1 MLAAVTPAAILSLF
15 ISSPTLT
22 KQPPARKIELIYVL
36 ISEDQIMSEKTEVIV
51 GLAQMPTVDDLRQN
65 LDTAAVY
72 VKEAAAKGA
81 DIVCLPEMFACPY
94 QNEAFVRYREPAGGT
109 TWQALSGMA
118 KENHVILVGG
128 SFPEEED
135 GLIYNTCFVFD
146 KNGTQIA
153 RHRKMHLFDIDVK
166 GGQRFKESDTFT
178 AGSEVTVFDTEFGR
192 FGVQI
197 CFDIRFPEL
206 GRLLS
211 LKGAKGVF
219 IPAAFNMT
227 TGPAHWELNF
237 RARALDNQ
245 AFYFGCSPARDVTAG
260 YVAYGH
266 SIAVDPW
273 GTVTAQLEEK
283 AGILITS
290 AKLSR
295 VDSIRA
301 QLPLLSA
308 RRTDLYRLE
317 ELK

>member
-1 MLAAVTPAAILSLF
+1 MENTEK
-15 ISSPTLT
+15 LT
-22 KQPPARKIELIYVL
+22 
-36 ISEDQIMSEKTEVIV
+36 V
-51 GLAQMPTVDDLRQN
+51 GLAQMPTVDDLKRN
-65 LDTAAVY
+65 LDTAAAY
-72 VKEAAAKGA
+72 VKEAVEKGA

-94 QNEAFVRYREPAGGT
+94 QNEAFVRYREPAGGV
-109 TWQALSGMA
+109 TWQALSAMA
-118 KENHVILVGG
+118 RENNVVLVGG

-135 GLIYNTCFVFD
+135 GRIYNSCFVFD
-146 KNGTQIA
+146 KSGAQIA

-178 AGSEVTVFDTEFGR
+178 AGSDVTVFDTEFGR

-273 GTVTAQLEEK
+273 AKVIGQLDEK
-283 AGILITS
+283 AGILLT
-290 AKLSR
+290 AVDLSMA
-295 VDSIRA
+295 DSIRA

-308 RRTDLYRLE
+308 RRTDLYVLE

>member
-1 MLAAVTPAAILSLF
+1 MNEMTK
-15 ISSPTLT
+15 LT
-22 KQPPARKIELIYVL
+22 
-36 ISEDQIMSEKTEVIV
+36 V
-51 GLAQMPTVDDLRQN
+51 GLAQMPTVDDLKTN
-65 LDTAAVY
+65 LDTAAAY

-109 TWQALSGMA
+109 TWQALSAMA
-118 KENHVILVGG
+118 KENGVFLVGG
-128 SFPEEED
+128 SFPEEEE
-135 GLIYNTCFVFD
+135 GRIYNTCFVFD
-146 KNGTQIA
+146 RNGAQIA

-178 AGSEVTVFDTEFGR
+178 AGSDVTVFDTEFGR

-245 AFYFGCSPARDVTAG
+245 AFYFGCSPSRDVTAG

-273 GTVTAQLEEK
+273 ARVIDQLDEK
-283 AGILITS
+283 AGILLTEVDL
-290 AKLSR
+290 AM
-295 VDSIRA
+295 VDSIRE

-308 RRTDLYRLE
+308 RRTDLYTME
-317 ELK
+317 EIK

>member
-1 MLAAVTPAAILSLF
+1 MTILEDLTMNEPINVTI
-15 ISSPTLT
+15 
-22 KQPPARKIELIYVL
+22 
-36 ISEDQIMSEKTEVIV
+36 
-51 GLAQMPTVDDLRQN
+51 GLAQMPTVDDLTQN
-65 LDTAAVY
+65 LTTAAAY
-72 VKEAAAKGA
+72 VKEAAAEGA

-109 TWQALSGMA
+109 IWQALSAMA
-118 KENHVILVGG
+118 KENGVILVGG

-135 GLIYNTCFVFD
+135 GRIYNSCFVFD
-146 KNGTQIA
+146 REGTQIA
-153 RHRKMHLFDIDVK
+153 RHRKMHLFDIDVE

-178 AGSEVTVFDTEFGR
+178 AGDDVTVFDTEFGR

-206 GRLLS
+206 GRLLA

-227 TGPAHWELNF
+227 TGPVHWKLNF
-237 RARALDNQ
+237 RSRALDNQ
-245 AFYFGCSPARDVTAG
+245 SFYFGCSPARDVTAS

-273 GTVTAQLEEK
+273 GTVLAQMGEK
-283 AGILITS
+283 AGILIQTVD
-290 AKLSR
+290 LSMT
-295 VDSIRA
+295 DSIRA

-308 RRTDLYRLE
+308 RRTDLYALE
-317 ELK
+317 ELKSELDLP

>member
-1 MLAAVTPAAILSLF
+1 MNGTTTF
-15 ISSPTLT
+15 T
-22 KQPPARKIELIYVL
+22 
-36 ISEDQIMSEKTEVIV
+36 V
-51 GLAQMPTVDDLRQN
+51 GLAQMPTVDDLKQN
-65 LDTAAVY
+65 LDTAAAY

-81 DIVCLPEMFACPY
+81 DIVCLPEMFVCPY
-94 QNEAFVRYREPAGGT
+94 QNEAFVRYREPAGGV
-109 TWQALSGMA
+109 TWSALSAMA
-118 KENHVILVGG
+118 RENGVVLVGG

-135 GLIYNTCFVFD
+135 GRIYNSCFVFD
-146 KNGTQIA
+146 KNGEQIA

-178 AGSEVTVFDTEFGR
+178 AGEDVTVFDTEFGR

-211 LKGAKGVF
+211 LKGAKAVF

-245 AFYFGCSPARDVTAG
+245 AFYFGCSPSRDMTAG
-260 YVAYGH
+260 YIAYGH

-273 GTVTAQLEEK
+273 GRVMQQMEDAP
-283 AGILITS
+283 GILIAT
-290 AKLSR
+290 ADLSMA
-295 VDSIRA
+295 DSIRE

-308 RRTDLYRLE
+308 RRTDLYALE

>member
-1 MLAAVTPAAILSLF
+1 
-15 ISSPTLT
+15 
-22 KQPPARKIELIYVL
+22 
-36 ISEDQIMSEKTEVIV
+36 MSENTTVKI
-51 GLAQMPTVDDLRQN
+51 GLAQMPTVDDLQQN
-65 LDTAAVY
+65 LHTAAAY
-72 VKEAAAKGA
+72 VKEAAEHGA

-109 TWQALSGMA
+109 TWQALSAMA
-118 KENHVILVGG
+118 KDYGVVLVGG
-128 SFPEEED
+128 SFPEEEA
-135 GLIYNTCFVFD
+135 GRIYNSCFVFD

-153 RHRKMHLFDIDVK
+153 RHRKMHLFDIDIK

-178 AGSEVTVFDTEFGR
+178 AGDDVTVFDTDFGR

-227 TGPAHWELNF
+227 TGPVHWELNF
-237 RARALDNQ
+237 RSRALDNQ
-245 AFYFGCSPARDVTAG
+245 AYYFGCSPARDTTAD
-260 YVAYGH
+260 YIAYGH

-273 GTVTAQLEEK
+273 GTVMTQLEEK
-283 AGILITS
+283 AGILY
-290 AKLSR
+290 AEADLDR

-308 RRTDLYRLE
+308 RRTDLYTLE
-317 ELK
+317 ERER